1 MSLLLRIRNGAGG
14 LIHASIVSGARFGV
28 LKLGKP
34 RYALPV
40 LSIKNLRVEFG
51 PRVVFADL
59 SFSIADGE
67 RIAFAGHNG
76 AGKSTLM
83 KCIGG
88 ALQPNGGEI
97 SKPKGYRIGYL
108 PQEGIHVKGKTVFE
122 ETESAFGEAQ
132 ELQKE
137 LDELEKELDI
147 LDPRSDPYSKVLERM
162 GDLDIAL
169 EHFDPSRIRPKIESV
184 LAGLGFKKADL
195 DRDCGEF
202 SGGWQ
207 MRIAMAKLFL
217 AEPEILLLDEPTNH
231 LDITAQAFMESY
243 LFAYKGAIALIS
255 HDRSLMDSLV
265 TRTIAFHHGRA
276 EEFKGNY
283 SSYETQ
289 LAERQEIR
297 LKQKKAQDR
306 EIEQMESFINRFRAS
321 AKKATLVQSRIKQ
334 LAKIERIQ
342 VDAAESQVSFR
353 FPDPPPTTQSVAK
366 LENAGKSY
374 GDLKIFDGFDFE
386 IERKEKIAIVGPN
399 GAGKSTFCRLIT
411 GEEEPSNGDH
421 ALGAKTLPSFFN
433 QNHADELDPDLTVL
447 ETVEQVATR
456 GRTLSARD
464 VLGCFLFKGDDV
476 FKKVGVLS
484 GGERSRVALV
494 RMLVRPAN
502 FLILDEP
509 TNHLDMR
516 SQDILQQ
523 ALMEYEGT
531 LLIVSHNRNFLDPII
546 SKTIEFRQGH
556 DPRLFHGNLTY
567 YLDKS
572 EAEEKAEKLKMASS
586 APVKKTPKKAPAP
599 EKKPEP
605 EAPKPAENAQPTV
618 NRKEQRKAEAAA
630 RQSLK
635 PLKSDLEKLE
645 EEIASI
651 EGKQKALSEQLSSPE
666 LGSDAEKFQETTHAL
681 ASLTDKLNKAYSN
694 WDTLTAE
701 IEALEATLSAE

>member
-1 MSLLLRIRNGAGG
+1 M
-14 LIHASIVSGARFGV
+14 
-28 LKLGKP
+28 
-34 RYALPV
+34 

-51 PRVVFADL
+51 PRVVFSDL
-59 SFSIADGE
+59 SFSINDGE

-88 ALQPNGGEI
+88 SLQPNGGEI
-97 SKPKGYRIGYL
+97 NKPKDHRIGYL
-108 PQEGIHVKGKTVFE
+108 PQEGIHVKGKTVYE

-132 ELQKE
+132 EWQRE
-137 LDELEKELDI
+137 LDELEKELDV
-147 LDPRSDPYSKVLERM
+147 LDPRSDPYSKALERM
-162 GDLDIAL
+162 GEIDLLL
-169 EHFDPSRIRPKIESV
+169 EHFDPSRIKASIETV
-184 LAGLGFKKADL
+184 LAGLGFKKEDL
-195 DRDCGEF
+195 NRDCGEF

-231 LDITAQAFMESY
+231 LDITAQNFMESY
-243 LFAYKGAIALIS
+243 LFSYKGAIALIS

-297 LKQKKAQDR
+297 IKQKKSQDR
-306 EIEQMESFINRFRAS
+306 EIEQMETFINRFRAS
-321 AKKATLVQSRIKQ
+321 ASKASMVQSRVKQ

-342 VDAAESQVSFR
+342 IDSAESQVSFR
-353 FPDPPPTTQSVAK
+353 FPDPPATTQSVAK
-366 LENAGKSY
+366 LENAGKNY
-374 GDLKIFDGFDFE
+374 GALKIFEGFDFE

-411 GEEEPSNGDH
+411 GEEEPTSGSH
-421 ALGAKTLPSFFN
+421 ELGAKTLPSFFN

-531 LLIVSHNRNFLDPII
+531 LLIVSHNRAFLDPII

-556 DPRLFHGNLTY
+556 DPRLFHGNLSY
-567 YLDKS
+567 YLDKV
-572 EAEEKAEKLKMASS
+572 EAEEKAMKNGL
-586 APVKKTPKKAPAP
+586 APAPTTKPKPAPAP
-599 EKKPEP
+599 EAKVEV
-605 EAPKPAENAQPTV
+605 ATPKPQPSV
-618 NRKEQRKAEAAA
+618 PQGNRKEQRKAEAAA
-630 RQSLK
+630 RQALK
-635 PLKSDLEKLE
+635 PLKMDLEKLE
-645 EEIASI
+645 NEISEI
-651 EGKQKALSEQLSSPE
+651 ETAQTKLSEHLSSPE
-666 LGSDAEKFQETTHAL
+666 VAADSEKFQETTHAL
-681 ASLTDKLNKAYSN
+681 TALTDKLNKAYSR
-694 WDTLTAE
+694 WDILTAE
-701 IEALEATLSAE
+701 IESLEATLSAE